1 MERLAPEMEDTA
13 TLAEII
19 GFRRPPE
26 GYPSGSLVPDNRSR
40 QEFGYPDKK
49 EKHQDGRALKEK
61 RFRVSKK
68 KKKIYSC
75 TPGNRHEHRW
85 SEEKIASRV
94 SNSPK
99 KEWKNKHLP
108 QNDFENGH
116 IVWAKAFPYTWWP
129 GRIDRIK
136 NSSVLVSFYGC
147 TKSQWFRVPEIR
159 GFEEN
164 YSHMSKMIGV
174 KLSANINLALE
185 EFSWRT
191 ALGLMCSC
199 QNFAVEATGV
209 LVDQTAQ
216 ARKGFEPTEILDFVL
231 DVAVFAWVEDEEKV
245 RAVRVSA
252 QVGAYQ
258 RYVSAC
264 QKSEV
269 DEELCPAD
277 LLDFVLDVAVS
288 LSVDDYGSVGIARTV
303 KQLHAYRQFVSVCPN
318 WFSWQTM
325 GTEDS
330 LLGDETEGIA
340 KCPCFQ
346 F

>member
-1 MERLAPEMEDTA
+1 MVELLAPEMEDTA

-26 GYPSGSLVPDNRSR
+26 GYPPGSLVPENRSR
-40 QEFGYPDKK
+40 QEFGSPHKK
-49 EKHQDGRALKEK
+49 EKHQVGSALKEK
-61 RFRVSKK
+61 GFRVSKK
-68 KKKIYSC
+68 KKKKKKIYSC
-75 TPGNRHEHRW
+75 ISENSHDHW
-85 SEEKIASRV
+85 SSEEEIASRV
-94 SNSPK
+94 FKSPK
-99 KEWKNKHLP
+99 KDRKNKHLP
-108 QNDFENGH
+108 QKDFENGD

-136 NSSVLVSFYGC
+136 NSSGLVSFYGC

-164 YSHMSKMIGV
+164 YTHMSKKIGM

-185 EFSWRT
+185 ELSWRT

-199 QNFAVEATGV
+199 QNSAVEATGV

-216 ARKGFEPTEILDFVL
+216 VRKGFEPTDILGFVL
-231 DVAVFAWVEDEEKV
+231 DVAVSAWVEDVEKV

-252 QVGAYQ
+252 QVD
-258 RYVSAC
+258 VSAC
-264 QKSEV
+264 QNGEV
-269 DEELCPAD
+269 GEELCPND

-288 LSVDDYGSVGIARTV
+288 LSIGDYGSVGIARAV
-303 KQLHAYRQFVSVCPN
+303 KQLLAYRQFVSVCPN
-318 WFSWQTM
+318 WLSGQIM
-325 GTEDS
+325 GAEDS
-330 LLGDETEGIA
+330 SLDDETEGIA